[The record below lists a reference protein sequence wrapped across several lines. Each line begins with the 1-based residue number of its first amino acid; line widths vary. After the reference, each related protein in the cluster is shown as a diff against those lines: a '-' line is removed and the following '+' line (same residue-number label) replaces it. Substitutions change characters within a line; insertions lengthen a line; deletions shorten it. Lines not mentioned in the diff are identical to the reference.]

1 MQFLRFFYTIY
12 YYLQFYLPKSSMTT
26 ITICGGLELIV
37 GIIASKMTQWVIM
50 FIAITW
56 LESYKL
62 TKFRILSSGRSPQ
75 QHVGKMSWFYHGW
88 FVTTGLTR
96 QKPISVC
103 YLSVCVVFTGAYE
116 WLLYYYISNENA
128 ITRAKKYDFIFKVI
142 VF

>member
-1 MQFLRFFYTIY
+1 
-12 YYLQFYLPKSSMTT
+12 MTT

-103 YLSVCVVFTGAYE
+103 YLSVCVVSVGAYCVWVDYTIFPSKMLSQE
-116 WLLYYYISNENA
+116 RWNKISYSKSFFL
-128 ITRAKKYDFIFKVI
+128 IPRLCCTW
-142 VF
+142 